1 MKHKVSLL
9 VLLLSVLC
17 LPQAVQAY
25 DFSATA
31 PSGQTLFYTIG
42 NNSVSIVNPLS
53 GSSYYSCVSGDLTIP
68 DTVTHN
74 GINYAVTS
82 IGYYAFR
89 GCSSLTSVTI
99 PNSVT
104 SIGWDAFRECTGLTS
119 VTIGNSVTSI
129 GNNAFN
135 YCNSLTSVTIGNSV
149 TSIGDYAFYSCSGLT
164 SVTIPNSVTSIGT
177 SAFGRC
183 SGLTSVTIPNSVTSI
198 GMYAFYGCS
207 GLTSV
212 TIPNSVTSIGNSA
225 FENCSGL
232 TSVTIGNSVTYIGEC
247 AFRDCSGL
255 TSIIVEAGNT
265 HYDSRDSCNAI
276 IQTDV
281 GLLIQGC
288 QSTVIPEGIT
298 AIGNAAFRRC
308 SGLTSVTIPNSVTS
322 IGEFAFVG
330 CSGLT
335 SVTIPNSVTSI
346 GNYAFNN
353 CSGLTSVIVEAGNTH
368 YDSRDSCNALIQTD
382 LGLLILGCQSTVIPE
397 GITAIVNAAFGGC
410 SGLTSVTIP
419 NSVTSIGYGAFSG
432 CSGLTS
438 VTIPNSVTSIG
449 NYAFDGCSGLTSV
462 TIGNSVTSIGT
473 YAFQGCSGLTSV
485 TIPNSVTSI
494 GDNAFRDCSG
504 LTSVTIPNSVTSIG
518 TDAFWGCDS
527 LTSVYCLA
535 TAPPTLGYLSY
546 FYSANI
552 YVPCEAVTAYQG
564 ANEWSN
570 HASRIHGTPTL
581 DFVYSFAS
589 GNDTMGSV
597 NVSVA
602 NCDSNITV
610 TATAATGYQFV
621 GWSDGG
627 SGNPRTFH
635 LTGDTAVTALFDYAT
650 YVIVGQSDTARG
662 TVTGSDTVHYG
673 DTVTLTATAN
683 NGYHFTQWSDGD
695 TDNPRVLSLTQDTTL
710 TAYFEIN
717 TYQLTVL
724 ANDTTL
730 GTVAGSGN
738 FTHGST
744 VTVTASATP
753 GNRFDRWD
761 DNTLLVNY
769 TFTLTGNL
777 QLIAIFV
784 PSDTVFVHDTTLVPY
799 AVHDTTY
806 ITIHDTTLVPYA
818 VHDTTIVHDTTLVPY
833 AVHDTT
839 IIHDTTLVPYAV
851 HDTTYITIHD
861 TTLVPYAVHDTTYIT
876 WTDTVI
882 STVYDTV
889 INTLY
894 DTVDNY
900 IYDTTIVYQTDTLW
914 LTDTVY
920 IHDTVYI
927 TEEGIGDVV
936 AINAK
941 VYSSQG
947 QVVVEGAEG
956 HPVTLIDA
964 VGRQLATKRDEYM
977 PVRFDVPAS
986 GTYLVKIGD
995 YAARRVVVIR

>member
-1 MKHKVSLL
+1 M
-9 VLLLSVLC
+9 
-17 LPQAVQAY
+17 
-25 DFSATA
+25 
-31 PSGQTLFYTIG
+31 
-42 NNSVSIVNPLS
+42 
-53 GSSYYSCVSGDLTIP
+53 
-68 DTVTHN
+68 
-74 GINYAVTS
+74 
-82 IGYYAFR
+82 
-89 GCSSLTSVTI
+89 
-99 PNSVT
+99 
-104 SIGWDAFRECTGLTS
+104 
-119 VTIGNSVTSI
+119 
-129 GNNAFN
+129 
-135 YCNSLTSVTIGNSV
+135 
-149 TSIGDYAFYSCSGLT
+149 
-164 SVTIPNSVTSIGT
+164 TSIGT
-177 SAFGRC
+177 SAF
-183 SGLTSVTIPNSVTSI
+183 
-198 GMYAFYGCS
+198 AH
-207 GLTSV
+207 
-212 TIPNSVTSIGNSA
+212 
-225 FENCSGL
+225 
-232 TSVTIGNSVTYIGEC
+232 
-247 AFRDCSGL
+247 CSGL

-276 IQTDV
+276 IQTDL

-298 AIGNAAFRRC
+298 AIGNDAFR
-308 SGLTSVTIPNSVTS
+308 
-322 IGEFAFVG
+322 
-330 CSGLT
+330 
-335 SVTIPNSVTSI
+335 
-346 GNYAFNN
+346 
-353 CSGLTSVIVEAGNTH
+353 
-368 YDSRDSCNALIQTD
+368 
-382 LGLLILGCQSTVIPE
+382 
-397 GITAIVNAAFGGC
+397 GC

-419 NSVTSIGYGAFSG
+419 NSVTSIGYSAFDGCNSLTSVTIPNSVTSIGSSAFYG

-449 NYAFDGCSGLTSV
+449 YETF
-462 TIGNSVTSIGT
+462 
-473 YAFQGCSGLTSV
+473 YGCSGLTSV

-494 GDNAFRDCSG
+494 GDEAFRDCSG

-518 TDAFWGCDS
+518 SSAFSGCS
-527 LTSVYCLA
+527 SLTSVTIPNSVTSIGNYAFYGCYGLTSVYCLA
-535 TAPPTLGYLSY
+535 TAPPTLGYGSSL
-546 FYSANI
+546 YSADI

-564 ANEWSN
+564 ANEWSH
-570 HASRIHGTPTL
+570 HASRIHGTPTF

-597 NVSVA
+597 SVGVA
-602 NCDSNITV
+602 TCDSNITV
-610 TATAATGYQFV
+610 TATAATGYQFA

-627 SGNPRTFH
+627 TGNPRTVH
-635 LTGDTAVTALFDYAT
+635 LTGDTVVTALFDYVT
-650 YVIVGQSDTARG
+650 YVIAGQPNQAARG
-662 TVTGSDTVHYG
+662 TVTGSDTVYYG

-683 NGYHFTQWSDGD
+683 YGYHFIRWNDGDTNNPRQVVATQNRTLTAQFGFNQYTISLSVDTIIHGSVSGGGTYNYLANRTLTATPNYGYHFTQWSDGN
-695 TDNPRVLSLTQDTTL
+695 TDNPRVLSLTQDTAL
-710 TAYFEIN
+710 TAHFEIN

-784 PSDTVFVHDTTLVPY
+784 PSDTVFVHDTTY
-799 AVHDTTY
+799 IDVHDTTHIDVHDTLVVTDTVTLTEY
-806 ITIHDTTLVPYA
+806 VPVHDTIHITIHDTTV
-818 VHDTTIVHDTTLVPY
+818 
-833 AVHDTT
+833 
-839 IIHDTTLVPYAV
+839 
-851 HDTTYITIHD
+851 
-861 TTLVPYAVHDTTYIT
+861 
-876 WTDTVI
+876 
-882 STVYDTV
+882 
-889 INTLY
+889 
-894 DTVDNY
+894 
-900 IYDTTIVYQTDTLW
+900 VYQTDTLW

-995 YAARRVVVIR
+995 YATRRVVVIR